1 MQVNANFTFN
11 THSISTPIT
20 WFPYIGANQ
29 YVTPDITSMTSSESY
44 TSTNQLHVAD
54 GKGLVISYIAY
65 SKIHTPKHIHLPYPI
80 FYTYRILHNLC
91 YLFKSFV

>member
-20 WFPYIGANQ
+20 WFPDIGANQ

-44 TSTNQLHVAD
+44 TSTN
-54 GKGLVISYIAY
+54 
-65 SKIHTPKHIHLPYPI
+65 
-80 FYTYRILHNLC
+80 
-91 YLFKSFV
+91 